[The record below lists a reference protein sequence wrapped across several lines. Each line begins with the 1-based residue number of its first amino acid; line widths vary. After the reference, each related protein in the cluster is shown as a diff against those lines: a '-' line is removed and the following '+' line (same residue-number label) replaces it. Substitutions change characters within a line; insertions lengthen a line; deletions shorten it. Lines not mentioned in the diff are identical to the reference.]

1 MQRNRRA
8 PSGLILRRLIPPA
21 RIGTQFDNELVKMTG
36 IFMRK
41 RMAPEAAGRYHLLE
55 EIWALPSSF

>member
-1 MQRNRRA
+1 
-8 PSGLILRRLIPPA
+8 
-21 RIGTQFDNELVKMTG
+21 KMTG